1 MTIVLPVIASLYLLW
16 PTFRAWQL
24 GSTEATYKNSKDS
37 VGLANFQR
45 SHGDDLAD
53 AKAKRMKLGL
63 DLQGGMYVTLEADV
77 VKLLEESAQRETIDD
92 IFRQVMDKT
101 RKETENS
108 DEEVLDVFLRNFN
121 QIARPQGRTL
131 ISYFDAGDLSDVS
144 DEKIIQKLRG
154 NVDGAVDQAL
164 EVITQRINKY
174 GVSEPNIQK
183 QGSRRIVLELPGV
196 TNPEEARELI
206 SKTARL
212 EFKLVRNNQDIVRA
226 FYKID
231 EYLTRQN
238 KKGGVASTQ
247 NAPATTLANGDT
259 SLQQARTDNTG
270 VGNEGTTAKNDS
282 AKALAAATTSKKG
295 DSTAIAKADSLKA
308 DSTAKAMAAADTTNP
323 YAGLSQDETAKR
335 YMADHPFTSLFY
347 TAFLQG
353 ESPVEV
359 NYVKDQFPEGEYF
372 FRIAEPNLE
381 KFQAYLARPDIQRLI
396 PADYSVAIS
405 AKPEGK
411 NVRKGQGI
419 FDVYGLKADPELTG
433 DVITDA
439 SATFDPSTNAPMV
452 LMRMNS
458 EGSDRWARI
467 TGANIKKRIAVVLDD
482 RVYSAP
488 TVQAKITGGSSQITG
503 SSDIKEAQLLQIVL
517 KAGALKAPVRIMEER
532 IVGPSLGAD
541 SINSGLRASLI
552 AFALVVLF
560 MIIYYRTGGVVADI
574 SVLINMFLLIAIL
587 AGFKGTL
594 TLPGIAGIILTV
606 GMAVDANIIIYE
618 RIREELLA
626 GRTLR
631 AAVDEGYSLS
641 LSAIIDSNITTFL
654 TGLILFLLGT
664 GAIQGFALTLM
675 IGIGTTLFT
684 AIFVSRA
691 IIELMMANGAT
702 SLNFGQPSTPSAV
715 RA

>member
-24 GSTEATYKNSKDS
+24 GSAEASYKRSSDT
-37 VGLANFQR
+37 VGLANFKKIY
-45 SHGDDLAD
+45 GEDYDD

-77 VKLLEESAQRETIDD
+77 VKLLEESAQRETIDE
-92 IFRQVMDKT
+92 IFNQVIAKT
-101 RKETENS
+101 RRETES
-108 DEEVLDVFLRNFN
+108 TDELVLDVFLRNFN

-131 ISYFDAGDLSDVS
+131 ISYFDTGDLSDVS
-144 DEKIIQKLRG
+144 EEKIIQKLRA
-154 NVDGAVDQAL
+154 NIDGAVDQAK
-164 EVITQRINKY
+164 EVISQRINKY

-183 QGSRRIVLELPGV
+183 QGTRRIVLELPGV
-196 TNPEEARELI
+196 QNPEEMRQLI
-206 SKTARL
+206 QTTARL
-212 EFKLVRNNQDIVRA
+212 EFKLVRNNQDIVRS

-231 EYLTRQN
+231 EYLKNQN
-238 KKGGVASTQ
+238 QKGGAARNT
-247 NAPATTLANGDT
+247 AGETLAKGDT
-259 SLQQARTDNTG
+259 NLTKARPDNTG
-270 VGNEGTTAKNDS
+270 IGTDGVPDSSKTATTAKSTPAADS
-282 AKALAAATTSKKG
+282 ASV
-295 DSTAIAKADSLKA
+295 AKADSLKA
-308 DSTAKAMAAADTTNP
+308 DSTAKAVSAAAADTTNP
-323 YAGLSQDETAKR
+323 YAGLSQDEMSRR

-347 TAFLQG
+347 SAFMNG
-353 ESPVEV
+353 ENPVEI
-359 NYVKDQFPEGEYF
+359 NYIKDQFPEGEYF
-372 FRIAEPNLE
+372 FRIPEVNLE
-381 KFQAYLARPDIQRLI
+381 KFRAYLSRPEIRRFI
-396 PADYSVAIS
+396 PTEYSIAVS
-405 AKPEGK
+405 AKSEGK
-411 NVRKGQGI
+411 NVRKGQGV
-419 FDVYGLKADPELTG
+419 FDIYGLKADPELTG

-458 EGSDRWARI
+458 EGSERWARI
-467 TGANIKKRIAVVLDD
+467 TGANIKKRVAVVLDSV
-482 RVYSAP
+482 VYSAP
-488 TVQAKITGGSSQITG
+488 VVQAKITGGSSQITG
-503 SSDIKEAQLLQIVL
+503 SADIKEAQLLQIVL
-517 KAGALKAPVRIMEER
+517 KAGALKAPVRIIEER

-541 SINSGLRASLI
+541 SIRSGLRASLI

-560 MIIYYRTGGVVADI
+560 MILYYRTGGFVADI
-574 SVLINMFLLIAIL
+574 AVLINLLLMIAVL

-618 RIREELLA
+618 RIREELAA

-631 AAVDEGYSLS
+631 AAVDEGFSLS

-664 GAIQGFALTLM
+664 GPIQGFALTLM

-702 SLNFGQPSTPSAV
+702 SLNFGQPSTTSAA